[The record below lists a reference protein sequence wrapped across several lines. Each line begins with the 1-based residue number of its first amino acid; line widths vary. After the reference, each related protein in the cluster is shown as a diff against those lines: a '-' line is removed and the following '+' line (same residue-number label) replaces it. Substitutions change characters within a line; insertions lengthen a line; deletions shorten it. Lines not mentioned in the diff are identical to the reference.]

1 LKTHDPVTMRRLQYG
16 RARRISSLLLITV
29 GLCCYDLQAEI
40 DDDLSGGGQATPVE
54 SITLPA
60 GFHAQ
65 LLRSAAKGEGS
76 WISMTFD
83 DRGRV
88 ILGRDKRGIV
98 RLTLNAE
105 LSGVDQS
112 EVVEDTLQHCRGV
125 LYAHN
130 SLYVCATNS
139 RGFYRLRDTDGDD
152 RFDDVQQLKFM
163 DYQSRYGHGTNQ
175 VVLGP
180 DNMLYIVNGNDV
192 AFPEGVAA
200 DSPYRDPQ
208 DDHLL
213 PESRDAVEKV
223 QVGHILR
230 TDPDGQHWE
239 VIAGGFRNQFDLAF
253 NDAGE
258 MFTYDADMEWDV
270 GLPWYRPTRLN
281 HVVSGGE
288 YGWRWGT
295 GKWPVYFADSLPSTL
310 DTGLGSPTGLE
321 FGTRSHFPS
330 SYRESLF
337 MGDWQNGRILYVV
350 MSPHGAS
357 YACDYKVFLEG
368 GALNICDL
376 TFGPDGAMYFI
387 TGGRGSQSGLYR
399 VTYDG
404 PNVAADPPS
413 DEQVRQA
420 EEAKAARQFRQRL
433 EKFHRQRDASAIDV
447 AWPHLNS
454 NDRWLRFAA
463 RLAVERQD
471 PTLWRDRSLNE
482 TRPTASIAALL
493 ALVRL
498 GRAEDQTD
506 LLAALDRLPLQQL
519 EREQLLD
526 ALRVWE
532 LSFIRQGSPSSTDR
546 ARVLARLDPLYPH
559 PSSYANR
566 ELCRLLI
573 YLQAPDVIPRTADLI
588 RDAISQEDKIFYAQ
602 LLARVPDGWT
612 TETRAV
618 FFDAL
623 LAARNYRGGKLLA
636 DALLHIREDAIAT
649 LTDAEQE
656 SLKPRLEKLAA
667 VEEVGQEIHP
677 APFVKQWSWEE
688 LEVELPR
695 ALHSRSWEQ
704 GRAALAKASCIKCH
718 RLGEQGTFT
727 GPDLTQVGRR
737 FDERALLESI
747 LLPSKVIDEKYRLNT
762 YLLDNGKVVTGR
774 PVGVGAKTIT
784 LQIDP
789 LRSETVEVVREHI
802 EQTSP
807 ATLSPMPSGLA
818 NVLTMEEVLDLIAYL
833 KSGGDPQ
840 AAVYQ

>member
-1 LKTHDPVTMRRLQYG
+1 MNTGKFLAYAAGYPEFAARLSIG
-16 RARRISSLLLITV
+16 MLLTLA
-29 GLCCYDLQAEI
+29 LCCQTLHAEV
-40 DDDLSGGGQATPVE
+40 DDDLPGGGQATPVA

-60 GFHAQ
+60 GFHVQ
-65 LLRSAAKGEGS
+65 LLRSAGQREGS

-88 ILGRDKRGIV
+88 ILGRDKRGVV
-98 RLTLNAE
+98 RLSLNADR
-105 LSGVDQS
+105 SGVDQF
-112 EVVEDTLQHCRGV
+112 EVLENTLQHCRGI

-152 RFDDVQQLKFM
+152 RYDDVQQLKFM

-200 DSPYRDPQ
+200 DSLYRDPQ

-239 VIAGGFRNQFDLAF
+239 VIAGGFRNQVDVAF
-253 NDAGE
+253 NADGE

-321 FGTRSHFPS
+321 FGTRSQFPS
-330 SYRESLF
+330 PYREALF
-337 MGDWQNGRILYVV
+337 MGEWQNGRILYVE
-350 MSPHGAS
+350 MSPQGAS
-357 YACDYKVFLEG
+357 YAGDYKVFLEG
-368 GALNICDL
+368 GAMNVCDL

-413 DEQVRQA
+413 DEQVTQA
-420 EEAKAARQFRQRL
+420 AEAKAARQLRRRL
-433 EKFHRQRDASAIDV
+433 EEFHRRRDASAIDV

-454 NDRWLRFAA
+454 ADRWLRFAA

-471 PTLWRDRSLNE
+471 PTQWRDRALSE
-482 TRPTASIAALL
+482 TGPTASIAALL
-493 ALVRL
+493 ALARL

-532 LSFIRQGSPSSTDR
+532 LSFIRQGTPSATDR
-546 ARVLARLDPLYPH
+546 ARVLARLDQLYPH
-559 PSSYANR
+559 PSTYANR

-573 YLQAPDVIPRTADLI
+573 YLQAPGVIPRTVNLI
-588 RDAISQEDKIFYAQ
+588 RHAISQEDAIFYSQ
-602 LLARVPDGWT
+602 LLARVSEGWT
-612 TETRAV
+612 TETREA

-623 LAARNYRGGKLLA
+623 LTARKYQGGKLLA

-649 LTDAEQE
+649 LTDAEKE

-667 VEEVGQEIHP
+667 VEEIAQEIHS
-677 APFVKQWSWEE
+677 APFVKQWSWDE
-688 LEVELPR
+688 LEVELPQ
-695 ALHSRSWEQ
+695 AIHNRSWEQ
-704 GRAALAKASCIKCH
+704 GRAALAKAMCIKCH
-718 RLGEQGTFT
+718 RLGEQGTFA

-774 PVGVGAKTIT
+774 PIGVGAKTIT

-789 LRSETVEVVREHI
+789 LRAETVEVVREQI

-807 ATLSPMPSGLA
+807 ADLSPMPSGLA
-818 NVLTMEEVLDLIAYL
+818 DVLTMDEVLDLIAYI